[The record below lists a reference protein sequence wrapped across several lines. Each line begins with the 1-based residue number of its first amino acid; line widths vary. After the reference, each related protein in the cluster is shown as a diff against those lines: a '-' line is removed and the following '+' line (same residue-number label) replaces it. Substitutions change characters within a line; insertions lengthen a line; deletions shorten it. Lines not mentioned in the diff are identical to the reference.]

1 MGEVRDMAGTNCD
14 LGVAAR
20 VVKNHS
26 ILLVQEARGSYQ
38 NMWGLP
44 KGRVDPGENLES
56 AVIRELQEESGA
68 IGTILGLAAVRSTMY
83 KDSPAVFLCF
93 DVHVDSHGES
103 LLNGEIKETGWFKLE
118 ELKSLEWVSETM
130 HNLAIDALSGSRMS
144 IQSSVPLSKTDGK
157 YFVYSVNKHS
167 ESMA

>member
-1 MGEVRDMAGTNCD
+1 MNGSICE

-20 VVKNHS
+20 VVQKGA
-26 ILLVQEARGSYQ
+26 ILLVQEARGRYQ

-44 KGRVDPGENLES
+44 KGRVDQGEQPES

-83 KDSPAVFLCF
+83 KDTPALFLCF
-93 DVHVDSHGES
+93 DVHVDSHGSS
-103 LLNGEIKETGWFKLE
+103 LSNGEIKEMGWFKLE
-118 ELKSLEWVSETM
+118 ELKNLEWVSETM

-144 IQSSVPLSKTDGK
+144 IHSSVPLSKNDGE

-167 ESMA
+167 ESIA